1 MNVPLQELG
10 SKSLMQL
17 YCKVRNVVALE
28 LDLNL
33 SIKQVELL
41 CKYLQHLLIIIHYE
55 QIPHF

>member
-1 MNVPLQELG
+1 
-10 SKSLMQL
+10 MQL

-41 CKYLQHLLIIIHYE
+41 CKYLQHLLIIIHYK